1 MSCESD
7 RPATALQPFVP
18 RLAAE
23 WLAEHPG
30 LRHRRL
36 DGTMVFAD
44 ISGFT
49 SLTERLARRGKVG
62 AELMSDTLDLTFGTL
77 LAPAFEDGADLLK
90 WGGDAVL
97 LLFQGDGH
105 AQWAA
110 HAAHRMRAELRA
122 LVHHRALPVPAPL
135 RMSIGLHSGRFDVF
149 FVGDPSSHRELLV
162 AGPETSHLA
171 AVEQACG
178 SGQILLS
185 TTAAALLPARAL
197 SGAVPVDDSAGWLL
211 RSCPPVPGTS
221 RGGPARPSAQLAN
234 TLPPAIRAHVQE
246 DELQPEHRSIA
257 VGFVQFL
264 GTDRLLLESSPE
276 VAAEAVHQMVA
287 TVQRA
292 CLEHGVTFFESDIA
306 ADGGKIMLTSGAPH
320 STGHHLE
327 RMLRTAT
334 QIAAHDGE
342 LRVRVGVNTGHVFA
356 GDFGPARRRTY
367 SIKGDAV
374 NLAARLLG
382 HAEPGQ
388 VVATEAAVAACDAEL
403 VFTELEPFSV
413 KGKRDPV
420 HAVVVHRVLDRHI
433 GHVEAPFVG
442 RAAELATLTG
452 ALAAAMEQRGSV
464 VDVVG
469 EPGIG
474 KSRLVSELPVPD
486 GMTVH
491 VTTVSSY
498 DTGMP
503 YIAVRTLLRSVLGVQ
518 PHDTPEAIALLL
530 ASLVRARTPHLLPW
544 LPLLGIPLDLD
555 LTPTR
560 EVLEVEPKFRR
571 GRIEEVT
578 VALLAALLTGPS
590 LLIFEDTHLM
600 DEASSALLHR
610 LAEEAQR
617 QPWCVMIT
625 RRYVPIGYQPSLQ
638 GPADLGIT
646 LAAVSPEAA
655 LELLESVSGTRRPS
669 RRLLAAMAERA
680 DGNPLFLTSL
690 GTMAASP
697 PEPDEELPDS
707 VEAVLIA
714 DIDRLSPTD
723 RTLLRVAAVLGTRFD
738 PALVAQLRPEL
749 TTAAELPVRL
759 AEFVRPI
766 DTGMVEFR
774 HAMVRDVAYAG
785 LPFRLRRAAHE
796 QVAVA
801 LEQSP
806 DRATATPALLSIHFH
821 AAGLADKAWSYSLRA
836 GDEAR
841 AKYAYEQAAAFYARA
856 LDAGSNCP
864 AATPAARS
872 AAYVSLGDCLDMAGD
887 SGGALAA
894 FRHARRHLH
903 TDVVATAEVL
913 WKEARITLRLGRYQ
927 PALAQL
933 SRAMRLLEGIEG
945 PSAAGVRA
953 TLATRYGFCRHLQRR
968 TAEALRWG
976 RLGVQWAEESGD
988 RTVLAHAYNA
998 LHLAYGAST
1007 RSEDRPYGQLA
1018 LALYE
1023 QLDDLSGQALTVNN
1037 LAIDAYNNGRWD
1049 EAVDGFARVA
1059 GSFHRLGDSANEAT
1073 ALYNR
1078 ADVLVTQYRHTDA
1091 LPVLDAALRLAL
1103 GADDEELIGL
1113 TYREQ
1118 ARARAGV
1125 GDRSAAWP
1133 LFDRARAM
1141 LAGLHLTTEVILLDA
1156 ARAEALLDTG
1166 RPAEALAL
1174 LDDAVKAAQVR
1185 AADTLARLHRVR
1197 AHALVAQGLR
1207 DEAAAAALTGLS
1219 QATGDFGGFEPALL
1233 RLALAEATHDTGLR
1247 DESHRVLSTLG
1258 VSPLAGPGGSAQV
1271 DQIVP
1276 RTSLVKSTTSSRSPT
1291 PSRVLDT

>member
-1 MSCESD
+1 MSRESD
-7 RPATALQPFVP
+7 RSATVLRPFVP

-23 WLAEHPG
+23 WLTDHPQ
-30 LRHRRL
+30 LQHRRL

-49 SLTERLARRGKVG
+49 SLTERLARRGNVG

-77 LAPAFEDGADLLK
+77 LAPAFADGADLLK

-97 LLFQGDGH
+97 LLFRGEAH
-105 AQWAA
+105 ARWAA

-122 LVHHRALPVPAPL
+122 LVSSGALPVPAPL
-135 RMSIGLHSGRFDVF
+135 RMSIGLHSGGFDIF
-149 FVGDPSSHRELLV
+149 FVGDPGSHREILV
-162 AGPETSHLA
+162 AGPESSHLA

-178 SGQILLS
+178 AGQILLS
-185 TTAAALLPARAL
+185 AAAATLLPASVL
-197 SGAVPVDDSAGWLL
+197 GGAVRVEESAAWLL
-211 RSCPPVPGTS
+211 RSRPVLPG
-221 RGGPARPSAQLAN
+221 ARSQDRSFPGAPIAD
-234 TLPPAIRAHVQE
+234 TLPPAIRAHVRE
-246 DELQPEHRSIA
+246 HAIEPEHRSIA

-264 GTDRLLLESSPE
+264 GIDRLLRERDPDTT
-276 VAAEAVHQMVA
+276 ADAVDRVVA

-320 STGHHLE
+320 STGHHVE

-334 QIAAHDGE
+334 EITAQHGE
-342 LRVRVGVNTGHVFA
+342 LGVRVGVNVGHVFA
-356 GDFGPARRRTY
+356 GDFGPAIRRTY

-382 HAEPGQ
+382 HATEGQ

-403 VFTELEPFSV
+403 VTDALAPFTV

-420 HAVVVHRVLDRHI
+420 HAVVVHSVLDQHLAQ
-433 GHVEAPFVG
+433 VQTPFVG
-442 RAAELATLTG
+442 RADELATLSG
-452 ALAAAMEQRGSV
+452 ALVAAMGRRGSV

-474 KSRLVSELPVPD
+474 KSRLVAELAVPD
-486 GMTVH
+486 GMTTH

-503 YIAVRTLLRSVLGVQ
+503 YIAVRTLLRSVLKVH
-518 PHDTPEAIALLL
+518 PHDTPEAIALRL
-530 ASLVRARTPHLLPW
+530 ASRVQTKAPELLPW

-560 EVLEVEPKFRR
+560 EVREVDPKFRR
-571 GRIEEVT
+571 GRIEELT
-578 VALLAALLTGPS
+578 VALLAALLPNPT
-590 LLIFEDTHLM
+590 LLVFEDTHLM

-610 LAEEAQR
+610 LATESHR
-617 QPWCVMIT
+617 QPWCFMVT
-625 RRYVPIGYQPSLQ
+625 RRYVPVGYEPVLDA
-638 GPADLGIT
+638 PTDLRVA

-655 LELLESVSGTRRPS
+655 LELLESVSGAKRPS
-669 RRLLAAMAERA
+669 RRLLEAMAERA

-690 GTMAASP
+690 GSMADSP
-697 PEPDEELPDS
+697 AATEQELPDS

-714 DIDRLSPTD
+714 DIDRLTPAN

-738 PALVAQLRPEL
+738 PALVSRLHPEL
-749 TTAAELPVRL
+749 TWADELPRRL
-759 AEFVRPI
+759 AEFVRPVEA
-766 DTGMVEFR
+766 GLVEFR

-785 LPFRLRRAAHE
+785 LPFRLRREAHE

-806 DRATATPALLSIHFH
+806 DRATATPALLSLHFH
-821 AAGLADKAWSYSLRA
+821 AAGMADKAWSYSLRA

-841 AKYAYEQAAAFYARA
+841 AKYAYGQAAAFYARA
-856 LDAGSNCP
+856 LDAGANRPSTSP
-864 AATPAARS
+864 AERS
-872 AAYVSLGDCLDMAGD
+872 AAYVSLGECLDMVGD
-887 SGGALAA
+887 SAGAHAA
-894 FRHARRHLH
+894 LRRARRDLRS
-903 TDVVATAEVL
+903 DVVATAEVL
-913 WKEARITLRLGRYQ
+913 YKEARITLRLGRYQ

-933 SRAMRLLEGIEG
+933 SRALKLLEGVSG

-968 TAEALRWG
+968 TTEALRWG
-976 RLGVQWAEESGD
+976 QLGVQWAEEAGD

-1007 RSEDRPYGQLA
+1007 IPEDRPYGQLA

-1037 LAIDAYNNGRWD
+1037 LAIDAYNAGRWD

-1059 GSFHRLGDSANEAT
+1059 GSFRRLGDDANEAT

-1078 ADVLVTQYRHTDA
+1078 ADVLVTQRRHADA

-1103 GADDEELIGL
+1103 GVDDEELIGL

-1125 GDRSAAWP
+1125 GDRSEAWR
-1133 LFDRARAM
+1133 LFDQARAV
-1141 LAGLHLTTEVILLDA
+1141 LDGLHLTTEVILLDA

-1174 LDDAVKAAQVR
+1174 LDDAFKAAEVR
-1185 AADTLARLHRVR
+1185 AADTLARLHRIR

-1207 DEAAAAALTGLS
+1207 DEAAAEALAGLN
-1219 QATGDFGGFEPALL
+1219 QDTGDFGGFEPALL
-1233 RLALAEATHDTGLR
+1233 RLALADATRDSNLR
-1247 DESHRVLSTLG
+1247 HASHRVLSTLG
-1258 VSPLAGPGGSAQV
+1258 VSPPTGPGESA
-1271 DQIVP
+1271 
-1276 RTSLVKSTTSSRSPT
+1276 SG
-1291 PSRVLDT
+1291 

>member
-1 MSCESD
+1 MSHESD
-7 RPATALQPFVP
+7 RYATALRPFVP
-18 RLAAE
+18 RLASE
-23 WLAEHPG
+23 WLTDRPD
-30 LRHRRL
+30 LRHRLL

-97 LLFQGDGH
+97 LLFRGQSH
-105 AQWAA
+105 ACWAA
-110 HAAHRMRAELRA
+110 HAAYRMRAELRA
-122 LVHHRALPVPAPL
+122 LVSSGALPVPAPL
-135 RMSIGLHSGRFDVF
+135 RMSIGLHSGEFDIF
-149 FVGDPSSHRELLV
+149 FVGDPASHREILV
-162 AGPETSHLA
+162 AGTESSHLA

-178 SGQILLS
+178 AGQILLS
-185 TTAAALLPARAL
+185 TAAAALLPASAL
-197 SGAVPVDDSAGWLL
+197 GGAVRVEDSAAWLL
-211 RSCPPVPGTS
+211 RSCPAVSGTS
-221 RGGPARPSAQLAN
+221 PEMRSVPSAPIAD

-246 DELQPEHRSIA
+246 MAMEPEHRSIA

-264 GTDRLLLESSPE
+264 GTDRLLREGGPD
-276 VAAEAVHQMVA
+276 AAADAVDQVVS

-334 QIAAHDGE
+334 EITAHRGE
-342 LRVRVGVNTGHVFA
+342 IGVRVGVNTGHVFA
-356 GDFGPARRRTY
+356 GDFGPATRRTY

-382 HAEPGQ
+382 HAAAGQ

-403 VFTELEPFSV
+403 VSDALAPFTV

-420 HAVVVHRVLDRHI
+420 HAVVVHSVLDRHVAQ
-433 GHVEAPFVG
+433 VEAPFVG
-442 RAAELATLTG
+442 RADELATLSG
-452 ALAAAMEQRGSV
+452 ALAAAMGRRGSV

-474 KSRLVSELPVPD
+474 KSRLVAELAVPD
-486 GMTVH
+486 GMTNH

-503 YIAVRTLLRSVLGVQ
+503 YIAVRTLLRSVLRVHA
-518 PHDTPEAIALLL
+518 HDTPEAIALRL
-530 ASLVRARTPHLLPW
+530 ASRVQSKAPELLPW

-560 EVLEVEPKFRR
+560 EVRELDPKFRR

-578 VALLAALLTGPS
+578 VALLTALLPGPT
-590 LLIFEDTHLM
+590 LLVFEDTHLM

-610 LAEEAQR
+610 LADESHR
-617 QPWCVMIT
+617 QPWCFMVT
-625 RRYVPIGYQPSLQ
+625 RRYVPIGYEPVLEAPS
-638 GPADLGIT
+638 DLRVA

-669 RRLLAAMAERA
+669 RRLLEAMAERA

-690 GTMAASP
+690 GSMASSP
-697 PEPDEELPDS
+697 AATEEELPDS

-714 DIDRLSPTD
+714 DIDRLTPAD

-738 PALVAQLRPEL
+738 PALLSKLHPEL
-749 TTAAELPVRL
+749 ARADELPHRL
-759 AEFVRPI
+759 AEFVRPVEA
-766 DTGMVEFR
+766 GLVEFR

-785 LPFRLRRAAHE
+785 LPFRLRREAHE

-806 DRATATPALLSIHFH
+806 DRAVATPALLSLHFH
-821 AAGLADKAWSYSLRA
+821 AAGMADKAWTYSLRA

-841 AKYAYEQAAAFYARA
+841 AKYAYGQAAAFYARA
-856 LDAGSNCP
+856 LDAGANRSGTSP
-864 AATPAARS
+864 AERS
-872 AAYVSLGDCLDMAGD
+872 AVYVSLGECLDMVGD
-887 SGGALAA
+887 SAGAHTAL
-894 FRHARRHLH
+894 RRARRDLR

-913 WKEARITLRLGRYQ
+913 YKEARITLRLGRYR

-933 SRAMRLLEGIEG
+933 TRAMKLLEGVGG
-945 PSAAGVRA
+945 PAAAGVRA
-953 TLATRYGFCRHLQRR
+953 TLAIRYGFCRHLQHR
-968 TAEALRWG
+968 TTEALRWG

-1007 RSEDRPYGQLA
+1007 VSEDRPYGQLA
-1018 LALYE
+1018 LSLYE

-1037 LAIDAYNNGRWD
+1037 LAIDAYNTGRWD

-1059 GSFHRLGDSANEAT
+1059 GSFRRLGDDANEAT

-1078 ADVLVTQYRHTDA
+1078 ADVLVTQRRHTDA

-1103 GADDEELIGL
+1103 GVDDEELIGL

-1125 GDRSAAWP
+1125 GDHAEAWS
-1133 LFDRARAM
+1133 LFDQARAV
-1141 LAGLHLTTEVILLDA
+1141 LDGLHLTTEVILLDA
-1156 ARAEALLDTG
+1156 ARAEALLDAG
-1166 RPAEALAL
+1166 RPADAHAL
-1174 LDDAVKAAQVR
+1174 LDDAFKAAEAR
-1185 AADTLARLHRVR
+1185 AADTLARLHRIR
-1197 AHALVAQGLR
+1197 AHALVTQGLR
-1207 DEAAAAALTGLS
+1207 EEAAAAALAGLD
-1219 QATGDFGGFEPALL
+1219 QDTGDFGGFEPALL
-1233 RLALAEATHDTGLR
+1233 RLALADATRDTDLR
-1247 DESHRVLSTLG
+1247 NESHRVLSTLG
-1258 VSPLAGPGGSAQV
+1258 VSPTGPGESA
-1271 DQIVP
+1271 
-1276 RTSLVKSTTSSRSPT
+1276 SG
-1291 PSRVLDT
+1291 

>member
-1 MSCESD
+1 MSRESD
-7 RPATALQPFVP
+7 RPATALRPFVP

-23 WLAEHPG
+23 WLTEQPD

-36 DGTMVFAD
+36 DCTMVFAD

-62 AELMSDTLDLTFGTL
+62 AELMSDTLDLTFGAL

-97 LLFQGDGH
+97 LLFRGDGH
-105 AQWAA
+105 TRRAA

-122 LVHHRALPVPAPL
+122 LVRNRALPVPAPL
-135 RMSIGLHSGRFDVF
+135 RMSIGLHSGGFDVF
-149 FVGDPSSHRELLV
+149 FVGDPASHREIVV
-162 AGPETSHLA
+162 AGPDTSQLA
-171 AVEQACG
+171 AVEQACAAG
-178 SGQILLS
+178 EILLS
-185 TTAAALLPARAL
+185 TAAAARLPAAALGDVVLVAGSAAR
-197 SGAVPVDDSAGWLL
+197 LL
-211 RSCPPVPGTS
+211 RTRPDAPGTTVDTLT
-221 RGGPARPSAQLAN
+221 GASAPIAD

-246 DELQPEHRSIA
+246 MAGHPEHRSIA

-264 GTDRLLLESSPE
+264 GIDRLLRESGSDA
-276 VAAEAVHQMVA
+276 AAEAVHQVVS
-287 TVQRA
+287 TVQHA

-306 ADGGKIMLTSGAPH
+306 ADGGKIMLTSGAPQ

-334 QIAAHDGE
+334 EIAAHDGA
-342 LRVRVGVNTGHVFA
+342 LGARVGVNTGHVFA
-356 GDFGPARRRTY
+356 GDFGPAVRRTY

-382 HAEPGQ
+382 HAEIGQ
-388 VVATEAAVAACDAEL
+388 VVATEAAVAACDAQL
-403 VFTELEPFSV
+403 QTRPLEPFAV

-420 HAVVVHRVLDRHI
+420 HAVVVHSVLDGR
-433 GHVEAPFVG
+433 GGQVETPFVG
-442 RAAELATLTG
+442 RADELSTLSG
-452 ALAAAMEQRGSV
+452 ALAAAMERRGSV

-474 KSRLVSELPVPD
+474 KSRLVAELTVPD
-486 GMTVH
+486 GMTSH

-503 YIAVRTLLRSVLGVQ
+503 YIAVRSLLRSVLGIS
-518 PHDTPEAIALLL
+518 PHDTPEAIALSL
-530 ASLVRARTPHLLPW
+530 AGRVHATVPELLPW

-555 LTPTR
+555 LAPTR
-560 EVLEVEPKFRR
+560 EVREVDPKFRR
-571 GRIEEVT
+571 GRIEELT
-578 VALLAALLTGPS
+578 VALLAALLPGPT
-590 LLIFEDTHLM
+590 LLVFEDTHLM

-610 LAEEAQR
+610 LAVESHR
-617 QPWCVMIT
+617 QSWCVVVT
-625 RRYVPIGYQPSLQ
+625 RRYVPIGYEPVLAV
-638 GPADLGIT
+638 PDLRVV

-669 RRLLAAMAERA
+669 RHLLEAMAERA
-680 DGNPLFLTSL
+680 EGNPLFLTSL
-690 GTMAASP
+690 GSMTDASTGT
-697 PEPDEELPDS
+697 DDELPDS

-714 DIDRLSPTD
+714 DIDRLAPTD
-723 RTLLRVAAVLGTRFD
+723 RTLLRIAAVLGTRFD

-749 TTAAELPVRL
+749 TTAAELPHRL
-759 AEFVRPI
+759 AEFVRPVE
-766 DTGMVEFR
+766 TGVVEFR

-785 LPFRLRRAAHE
+785 LPFRLRRVAHE

-806 DRATATPALLSIHFH
+806 DRATATPALLSMHFH

-841 AKYAYEQAAAFYARA
+841 AKYAYGQAAVFYARA
-856 LDAGSNCP
+856 LDAGANRP
-864 AATPAARS
+864 GTTPAARS
-872 AAYVSLGDCLDMAGD
+872 AAYVSLGECRDMAGD
-887 SGGALAA
+887 SAGALTAL
-894 FRHARRHLH
+894 RQARRDLRP
-903 TDVVATAEVL
+903 DVVATAEVL
-913 WKEARITLRLGRYQ
+913 YKEARITLRLGRYQ

-933 SRAMRLLEGIEG
+933 TRALKLLEGVEG
-945 PSAAGVRA
+945 PVAAGVRA

-976 RLGVQWAEESGD
+976 RLGVRWAEESGD
-988 RTVLAHAYNA
+988 QTVLAHAYNA

-1007 RSEDRPYGQLA
+1007 ATEDRPYGQLA

-1023 QLDDLSGQALTVNN
+1023 KLDDLSGQALTVNN
-1037 LAIDAYNNGRWD
+1037 LAIDAYNTGRWD

-1059 GSFHRLGDSANEAT
+1059 GSFRRLGDDANEAT

-1078 ADVLVTQYRHTDA
+1078 ADVLVTQRRHADA

-1103 GADDEELIGL
+1103 GVDDEELIGL

-1125 GDRSAAWP
+1125 GDRSEAWQ
-1133 LFDRARAM
+1133 LFDRAREM
-1141 LAGLHLTTEVILLDA
+1141 LEGLHLTTEVILLDA

-1174 LDDAVKAAQVR
+1174 LDDAFEAAEAR
-1185 AADTLARLHRVR
+1185 AADTLARLHRIR
-1197 AHALVAQGLR
+1197 AHALVAQGLPR
-1207 DEAAAAALTGLS
+1207 EAAATARAGLD
-1219 QATGDFGGFEPALL
+1219 QDTGDFGGFEPALL
-1233 RLALAEATHDTGLR
+1233 RLALADATRDDDLR
-1247 DESHRVLSTLG
+1247 DESHRVLATLG
-1258 VSPLAGPGGSAQV
+1258 VSPPEPGESAAG
-1271 DQIVP
+1271 
-1276 RTSLVKSTTSSRSPT
+1276 
-1291 PSRVLDT
+1291 

>member
-7 RPATALQPFVP
+7 RPATALQPFAS

-23 WLAEHPG
+23 WLTDHPD

-36 DGTMVFAD
+36 DCTMVFAD

-49 SLTERLARRGKVG
+49 ALTERLARRGRVG

-77 LAPAFEDGADLLK
+77 LAPAFRDGADLLK

-97 LLFQGDGH
+97 LLFRGEGH
-105 AQWAA
+105 ARWAA
-110 HAAHRMRAELRA
+110 HAAHRMRAELRG
-122 LVHHRALPVPAPL
+122 LVRGRGLPVPASL
-135 RMSIGLHSGRFDVF
+135 RMSIGVHSGGFDVF
-149 FVGDPSSHRELLV
+149 FVGDPGSHRELLV

-178 SGQILLS
+178 AGQILLS
-185 TTAAALLPARAL
+185 TEAAALLPATAL
-197 SGAVPVDDSAGWLL
+197 GEAVPVGDSAAWLL
-211 RSCPPVPGTS
+211 RSCPQVPGTPPDV
-221 RGGPARPSAQLAN
+221 RAGPSAAIAD
-234 TLPPAIRAHVQE
+234 TLPPPIRAHLQE
-246 DELQPEHRSIA
+246 EAMHPEHRSIA

-264 GTDRLLLESSPE
+264 GSDQLLRDSDPE
-276 VAAEAVHQMVA
+276 AAAEAVHQIVA
-287 TVQRA
+287 RVQRS

-320 STGHHLE
+320 STGHHVE

-334 QIAAHDGE
+334 RIAAHDGA
-342 LRVRVGVNTGHVFA
+342 LGVRVGVNTGHVFA
-356 GDFGPARRRTY
+356 GDFGPAIRRTY

-388 VVATEAAVAACDAEL
+388 VVATEAAAAACDAEL
-403 VFTELEPFSV
+403 VSTALAPFTV
-413 KGKRDPV
+413 KGKRDPI
-420 HAVVVHRVLDRHI
+420 HAVVVHSVLDRHL
-433 GHVEAPFVG
+433 GRVETPFVG
-442 RAAELATLTG
+442 RADELATLSG
-452 ALAAAMEQRGSV
+452 ALAAAMQQCGSV

-474 KSRLVSELPVPD
+474 KSRLVAELPVPE
-486 GMTVH
+486 GMTTH

-503 YIAVRTLLRSVLGVQ
+503 YIAVRSLLRSVLGIQ
-518 PHDTPEAIALLL
+518 PHDTAEAIALRL
-530 ASLVRARTPHLLPW
+530 AGRVQQKAPELLPW

-555 LTPTR
+555 LRPTR
-560 EVLEVEPKFRR
+560 EVQELDPKFRR

-578 VALLAALLTGPS
+578 VALLAALLTDPT
-590 LLIFEDTHLM
+590 LLLFEDTHLM

-610 LAEEAQR
+610 LAAESHR
-617 QPWCVMIT
+617 QSWCLMIT
-625 RRYVPIGYQPSLQ
+625 RRHVPIGYEPVLSA
-638 GPADLGIT
+638 PTDLRVT

-655 LELLESVSGTRRPS
+655 LELLESVSAARRPS
-669 RRLLAAMAERA
+669 RRLLEAMAERA

-690 GTMAASP
+690 GSMTDAPAGS
-697 PEPDEELPDS
+697 DEELPDS

-714 DIDRLSPTD
+714 DIDRLTPAN
-723 RTLLRVAAVLGTRFD
+723 RTLLRIAAVVGSRFD
-738 PALVAQLRPEL
+738 PALVAQLRPGL
-749 TTAAELPVRL
+749 TSAAELPLRL
-759 AEFVRPI
+759 AEFVRPVES
-766 DTGMVEFR
+766 GMVEFR

-785 LPFRLRRAAHE
+785 LPFRLRREAHE

-806 DRATATPALLSIHFH
+806 DRTTATPALLSMHFH

-841 AKYAYEQAAAFYARA
+841 AKYAYGQAAAFYARA
-856 LDAGSNCP
+856 LDAGANRP
-864 AATPAARS
+864 GTTPAARS
-872 AAYVSLGDCLDMAGD
+872 AAYVSLGESLDMAGD
-887 SGGALAA
+887 SAGALTA
-894 FRHARRHLH
+894 FRRARRDLR

-913 WKEARITLRLGRYQ
+913 YKEARITLRLGRYQ

-933 SRAMRLLEGIEG
+933 TRALRLLEGVDG
-945 PSAAGVRA
+945 PAAAAVRA

-968 TAEALRWG
+968 ATDALRWG

-988 RTVLAHAYNA
+988 RTVIAHAYNA

-1007 RSEDRPYGQLA
+1007 VPEDRPYGQLA

-1059 GSFHRLGDSANEAT
+1059 GSFRRLGDDANEAT

-1078 ADVLVTQYRHTDA
+1078 ADVLVTQHRHADA

-1103 GADDEELIGL
+1103 GVDDEELIGL

-1125 GDRSAAWP
+1125 GDRSEAWR
-1133 LFDRARAM
+1133 LFDEARTV
-1141 LAGLHLTTEVILLDA
+1141 LDGLHLTTEVILLDA
-1156 ARAEALLDTG
+1156 ARAEALLETG

-1174 LDDAVKAAQVR
+1174 VDDALSAARAR
-1185 AADTLARLHRVR
+1185 AADTLARLHRIR

-1207 DEAAAAALTGLS
+1207 DEAAAAALAGLD

-1233 RLALAEATHDTGLR
+1233 RLALADATQDTDLR
-1247 DESHRVLSTLG
+1247 DASHRALSTLG
-1258 VSPLAGPGGSAQV
+1258 VSPPTGPGASA
-1271 DQIVP
+1271 
-1276 RTSLVKSTTSSRSPT
+1276 PT
-1291 PSRVLDT
+1291 